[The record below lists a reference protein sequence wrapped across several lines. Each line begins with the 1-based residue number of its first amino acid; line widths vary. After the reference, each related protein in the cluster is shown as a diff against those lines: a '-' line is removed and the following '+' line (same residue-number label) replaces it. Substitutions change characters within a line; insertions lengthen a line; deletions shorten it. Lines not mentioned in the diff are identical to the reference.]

1 MSEGFLEQMA
11 RGSAARVTQAKAR
24 LAERDLRVLAAS
36 SPEPVP
42 LALDAAG
49 FDVIAEMKRRS
60 PAAGQLASE
69 SEATVPRVGGYA
81 RAGAAAVS
89 VLTEPS
95 RFDGSMAHLEEAARA
110 LRPLRVPAMRKDF
123 LLDPYQVLE
132 ARAAGAGG
140 VLIILRMLADEQIE
154 ALLDCAR
161 ETGLFALLEA
171 FDSTD
176 IERAHD
182 IVDAQRSTPARTPV
196 RILVGVNCRDLATLQ
211 VVPARLLELV
221 ALLPPSVPRVAESG
235 VGSGA
240 DAARIAR
247 AGYDLALV
255 GSALMTGS
263 DPESLLRELLAAGR
277 HARERGP

>member
-1 MSEGFLEQMA
+1 
-11 RGSAARVTQAKAR
+11 
-24 LAERDLRVLAAS
+24 
-36 SPEPVP
+36 
-42 LALDAAG
+42 
-49 FDVIAEMKRRS
+49 
-60 PAAGQLASE
+60 
-69 SEATVPRVGGYA
+69 
-81 RAGAAAVS
+81 
-89 VLTEPS
+89 
-95 RFDGSMAHLEEAARA
+95 
-110 LRPLRVPAMRKDF
+110 
-123 LLDPYQVLE
+123 QVLE

-161 ETGLFALLEA
+161 EVGLFALLEA

-182 IVDAQRSTPARTPV
+182 IVDARQSMPGRASAT
-196 RILVGVNCRDLATLQ
+196 ILVGVNCRDLAPLQ

-221 ALLPPSVPRVAESG
+221 ALLPRSVPRVAESG

-277 HARERGP
+277 LARE